1 MTLPA
6 LRNLGVRGLRRGD
19 LSQPRVGTE
28 PVECAA
34 TECESREL
42 IRNWVHEKFSR
53 NLLSRRQLA
62 QPWADSRP
70 ITYGSGI
77 PKPHSSRQRS
87 PSKIYLH
94 PPVRDVIADLTKPR
108 SALYLEGAKP

>member
-6 LRNLGVRGLRRGD
+6 LRNLGVRGLRRVD
-19 LSQPRVGTE
+19 LSQPRVGPE

-53 NLLSRRQLA
+53 NLLTGRKLA
-62 QPWADSRP
+62 PPSADSRRS
-70 ITYGSGI
+70 TYGAGT
-77 PKPHSSRQRS
+77 PKPPSGLERS
-87 PSKIYLH
+87 TGI
-94 PPVRDVIADLTKPR
+94 RR
-108 SALYLEGAKP
+108 SAMPLRI